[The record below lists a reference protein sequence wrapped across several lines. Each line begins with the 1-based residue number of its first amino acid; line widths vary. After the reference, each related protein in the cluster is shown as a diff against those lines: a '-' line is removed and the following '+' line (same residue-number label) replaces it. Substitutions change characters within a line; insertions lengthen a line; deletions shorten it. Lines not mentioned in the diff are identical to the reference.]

1 MIYLFT
7 TTVKT
12 FYIKQGG
19 KQIMKGKYLKKWMSV
34 FLSTA
39 LAISSI
45 SGCGNS
51 DKEPTDSTDK
61 SANETTDTANKD
73 TASDEASDV
82 QDGDT
87 PLIGSWIDL
96 SYGIQVKIEK
106 DGTFVVWNDE
116 QTAKGTYTY
125 ENNYLVMTSK
135 DVQNEEKGYV
145 KLSDDHFAL
154 FTSDSMILDYTTD
167 CFVRSSA
174 ADKYDPAK
182 DFSRYNQAWTIASG
196 PDQFVIN
203 NETYDANELYIIL
216 TEGNRILEAAIG
228 AAADDHLVDF
238 DVLALAG
245 GVGVLGQVGVADGGF
260 QLVQIDLNGLFVLGI
275 RVGLKEHR
283 LTLAAA
289 LEVAAGHIVHREDA
303 VLGTGFDGHVA
314 DAQAVVHRQ
323 AGNARA
329 GELHGFVQRTV
340 HTDHAD
346 DVQDQVLAGDAGAE
360 LALEHELDGRGHL
373 EPCHAGGHA
382 GSHIGGAD
390 TGGEGTQCTIGAG
403 VAVRTDHAV
412 ACGHDAFFRQQS
424 VLNAHL
430 AHIVEVK
437 DIVFVGELAA
447 LLGLGGALDVL
458 VGHKVV
464 QHDGNVLFVEHTVKT
479 GLFKLVDGNRGGDV
493 VAQYDVQLCIDEL
506 ASLDL
511 VFSIGINPNEYNT
524 HKIVHPMIIL

>member
-167 CFVRSSA
+167 CFVRNSA

-216 TEGNRILEAAIG
+216 TEGNRLRIGKPEKIGDSNYEVLTEGLIEFSDNYNKLEFIFSDPFTG
-228 AAADDHLVDF
+228 QDGTDYRSELKDGQWIISPEGEIADNP
-238 DVLALAG
+238 
-245 GVGVLGQVGVADGGF
+245 
-260 QLVQIDLNGLFVLGI
+260 QLVLSPL
-275 RVGLKEHR
+275 
-283 LTLAAA
+283 
-289 LEVAAGHIVHREDA
+289 
-303 VLGTGFDGHVA
+303 
-314 DAQAVVHRQ
+314 
-323 AGNARA
+323 
-329 GELHGFVQRTV
+329 
-340 HTDHAD
+340 
-346 DVQDQVLAGDAGAE
+346 
-360 LALEHELDGRGHL
+360 
-373 EPCHAGGHA
+373 
-382 GSHIGGAD
+382 
-390 TGGEGTQCTIGAG
+390 
-403 VAVRTDHAV
+403 
-412 ACGHDAFFRQQS
+412 
-424 VLNAHL
+424 
-430 AHIVEVK
+430 
-437 DIVFVGELAA
+437 
-447 LLGLGGALDVL
+447 
-458 VGHKVV
+458 
-464 QHDGNVLFVEHTVKT
+464 
-479 GLFKLVDGNRGGDV
+479 
-493 VAQYDVQLCIDEL
+493 
-506 ASLDL
+506 
-511 VFSIGINPNEYNT
+511 
-524 HKIVHPMIIL
+524 